1 MTRYDYEELKEKA
14 LTFGATQEEINNLGE
29 WFERFGDRYWNGEY
43 FDIDNEHRLYRIM
56 KEVDEGEWET
66 VGYEIK

>member
-43 FDIDNEHRLYRIM
+43 FDIDNEHRLT
-56 KEVDEGEWET
+56 G
-66 VGYEIK
+66 